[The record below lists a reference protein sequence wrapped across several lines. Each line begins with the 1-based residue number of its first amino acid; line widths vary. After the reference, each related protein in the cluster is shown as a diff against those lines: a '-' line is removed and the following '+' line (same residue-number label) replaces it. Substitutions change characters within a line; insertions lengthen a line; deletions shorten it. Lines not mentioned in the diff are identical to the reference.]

1 MEHSLGYNLGMLVG
15 VLAGALVGVGIIA
28 LLFKLKVMDLTFDER
43 QERARGQAYKYGFW
57 TLLTCLLLYG
67 FSDMVL
73 GRWCD
78 VITGVMLCV
87 AVAMVVFASV
97 CIVKDAYLGLKEK
110 PRTVRTLLAELSA
123 GQAGG
128 RGMKNLR
135 LKSARAALDMSQQQ
149 LADAVG
155 VSRQTINAIEKGDYN
170 PTIKLC
176 IAICKTLDKTL
187 DELFWE

>member
-57 TLLTCLLLYG
+57 TLVICLLLYG

-97 CIVKDAYLGLKEK
+97 CIVKDAYLSLKEK
-110 PRTVRTLLAELSA
+110 PRQVMTLLTVISILNLGIGFMNWKHGQVVKDGVLSYSAVNGICGVMILTILVVYVVNYLLAKREA
-123 GQAGG
+123 G
-128 RGMKNLR
+128 
-135 LKSARAALDMSQQQ
+135 
-149 LADAVG
+149 
-155 VSRQTINAIEKGDYN
+155 E
-170 PTIKLC
+170 
-176 IAICKTLDKTL
+176 
-187 DELFWE
+187 

>member
-1 MEHSLGYNLGMLVG
+1 MEHSLGYIVG
-15 VLAGALVGVGIIA
+15 IVVGILVGVGIVA

-57 TLLTCLLLYG
+57 TLMTCLLLYG

-97 CIVKDAYLGLKEK
+97 CIVKDAYLSLKEK
-110 PRTVRTLLAELSA
+110 PRTVMTLLAVVSVLNLAIGAMNWKNGRVFRDGILTYSA
-123 GQAGG
+123 ANGICGVMILTILVIYVVNYLLG
-128 RGMKNLR
+128 KRE
-135 LKSARAALDMSQQQ
+135 
-149 LADAVG
+149 DA
-155 VSRQTINAIEKGDYN
+155 E
-170 PTIKLC
+170 
-176 IAICKTLDKTL
+176 
-187 DELFWE
+187 

>member
-78 VITGVMLCV
+78 VITGVMLCLSG
-87 AVAMVVFASV
+87 ALVVFASV
-97 CIVKDAYLGLKEK
+97 CIVKDAYLSLKEK
-110 PRTVRTLLAELSA
+110 PRKIMTLLAVVSVLNLA
-123 GQAGG
+123 IGVMNWKNG
-128 RGMKNLR
+128 RVVENGVLTYGAVNGICGVITLTI
-135 LKSARAALDMSQQQ
+135 LVVYVVNYL
-149 LADAVG
+149 LAKREDG
-155 VSRQTINAIEKGDYN
+155 E
-170 PTIKLC
+170 
-176 IAICKTLDKTL
+176 
-187 DELFWE
+187 